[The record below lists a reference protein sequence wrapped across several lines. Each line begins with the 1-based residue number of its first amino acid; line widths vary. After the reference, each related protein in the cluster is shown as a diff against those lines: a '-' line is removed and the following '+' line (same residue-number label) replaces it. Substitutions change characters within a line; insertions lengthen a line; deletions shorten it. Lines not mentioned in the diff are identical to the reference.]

1 MANYFSH
8 KSTAVQASGG
18 FYDIGTIIPW
28 SKATVLDGFLL
39 CDGSSRTRTGEF
51 ADLFAVIGTT
61 YGVGSSSDGTTFSLP
76 NLLGRAIIGEGTSN
90 DGTTTRAFNIG
101 ESSGATNVTSNVSF
115 PSATVTISGTNL
127 NAPIA
132 SAPVPIPAHS
142 HNWSQS
148 GITGGIYGGSELSS
162 GPQRGK
168 AFGFVLGTQ
177 ISRDGPNNTVRGVVS
192 GIESAANSQNLNDVT
207 GNNNTQSTNAAFI
220 QVSGTVASHGT
231 GTGVHNHS
239 TQAVVGNVS
248 FDQTNLNATNTGS
261 TISPYGVCRYII
273 KAKEL

>member
-8 KSTAVQASGG
+8 KSTAVRASGG

-28 SKATVLDGFLL
+28 TKATVLDGFLL

-142 HNWSQS
+142 HNWNQS
-148 GITGGIYGGSELSS
+148 GISGGIYGGTELSS

-168 AFGFVLGTQ
+168 AFGFVLDTQ

-220 QVSGTVASHGT
+220 QVSGTVATHGS

>member
-8 KSTAVQASGG
+8 KSTAVRASGG

-28 SKATVLDGFLL
+28 TKATVLDGFLL
-39 CDGSSRTRTGEF
+39 CDGSSRSKTGEY
-51 ADLFAVIGTT
+51 AALFAVIDTT
-61 YGVGSSSDGTTFSLP
+61 YGTGDSNDGTTFSLP
-76 NLLGRAIIGEGTSN
+76 NLLGRSIVGEGTSN

-148 GITGGIYGGSELSS
+148 GITGGIYGGSELAS

-168 AFGFVLGTQ
+168 AFGFRLGTQ
-177 ISRDGPNNTVRGVVS
+177 MSRDGPNNNVRGIAA
-192 GIESAANSQNLNDVT
+192 GIESAANSQNLNDVSPS
-207 GNNNTQSTNAAFI
+207 QSTNIAFL
-220 QVSGTVASHGT
+220 QVSGTVASFGS
-231 GTGVHNHS
+231 GTGVHNHD

-248 FDQTNLNATNTGS
+248 FNQTNLNATNTGS

>member
-8 KSTAVQASGG
+8 KSTAVRASGG
-18 FYDIGTIIPW
+18 YYDIGTIIPW
-28 SKATVLDGFLL
+28 TKATVLDGFLL
-39 CDGSSRTRTGEF
+39 CDGSSRSKTGEY
-51 ADLFAVIGTT
+51 AALFAVIDTFYGT
-61 YGVGSSSDGTTFSLP
+61 GDSNDGTTFSLP
-76 NLLGRAIIGEGTSN
+76 NLLGRSIIGEGTSN

-148 GITGGIYGGSELSS
+148 GIQGGIYGGTSLTS

-168 AFGFVLGTQ
+168 AFGFVLSNQT
-177 ISRDGPNNTVRGVVS
+177 SRDGPNNNVRGFAS
-192 GIESAANSQNLNDVT
+192 PIESAANSQNLNDT
-207 GNNNTQSTNAAFI
+207 GNNASTNAAFI
-220 QVSGTVASHGT
+220 QVSGTVATHGS
-231 GTGVHNHS
+231 GTGVHNHT
-239 TQAVVGNVS
+239 TQAVSGNVS

>member
-1 MANYFSH
+1 MANYFSY
-8 KSTAVQASGG
+8 KSTAVQSSGG
-18 FYDIGTIIPW
+18 FYDIGTILPW
-28 SKATVLDGFLL
+28 TKATVLDGFLL

-61 YGVGSSSDGTTFSLP
+61 YGVGSSSDNSTFSLP

-127 NAPIA
+127 TAPIA
-132 SAPVPIPAHS
+132 TAAVPLPAHTHYMFTANNNRPS
-142 HNWSQS
+142 NGTVNSSSTNQNKQVVHEGS
-148 GITGGIYGGSELSS
+148 GGNAGYIMRPDLLSATGGL
-162 GPQRGK
+162 
-168 AFGFVLGTQ
+168 T
-177 ISRDGPNNTVRGVVS
+177 
-192 GIESAANSQNLNDVT
+192 
-207 GNNNTQSTNAAFI
+207 STAG
-220 QVSGTVASHGT
+220 SGTGE
-231 GTGVHNHS
+231 HNHT

-273 KAKEL
+273 KAKQL

>member
-8 KSTAVQASGG
+8 KSTAVRASGG

-28 SKATVLDGFLL
+28 TKATVLDGFLL
-39 CDGSSRTRTGEF
+39 CDGSSRSKTGEY
-51 ADLFAVIGTT
+51 AALFAVIDTT
-61 YGVGSSSDGTTFSLP
+61 YGTGDSNDGTTFSLP
-76 NLLGRAIIGEGTSN
+76 NLLGRSIVGEGTSN

-148 GITGGIYGGSELSS
+148 GITGGIYGGTAIDS

-168 AFGFVLGTQ
+168 AFGFGELSNQV
-177 ISRDGPNNTVRGVVS
+177 SRDGPNNNVRGIAA
-192 GIESAANSQNLNDVT
+192 GIESAANSQNLNDVSP
-207 GNNNTQSTNAAFI
+207 GTQSTNIAFL
-220 QVSGTVASHGT
+220 QVSGTVASHGA
-231 GTGVHNHS
+231 GTGVHNHQE
-239 TQAVVGNVS
+239 QAVSGNVS
-248 FDQTNLNATNTGS
+248 FNQTNLNATNTGS